1 MKYDPIK
8 RGAIILIALLAIAPL
23 SGCGEKESNDIEASG
38 IIETTDVTL
47 SARVAGN
54 IVRSDVREGSRV
66 RPGDTLLVVDDSDL
80 QLQRRGLLAGVDVA
94 RSQYDLVRNGARSE
108 DIAQADEAMRQ
119 AKITLDN
126 AADDE
131 RRYRQML
138 EVGSISQKD
147 YLNIKTRY
155 EVAMRGYNASRLSFE
170 KIRSGSRTED
180 ISTARAREEQ
190 AAAQLAAIEKKI
202 EDCIVTAPL
211 NGVVTR
217 RGVEVGEFVNVGA
230 NLLTISKTDLVK
242 LKIYVPEN
250 QLGRIKLGQAAEL
263 TTDTYNDKRYRGT
276 VTYISPTAEFTP
288 KNVQTKDD
296 RVKLVY
302 EVQIEVPNIDGDLK
316 AGMAADARVG
326 EEIGDRKDE
335 IGGRR

>member
-1 MKYDPIK
+1 MKYDHIN
-8 RGAIILIALLAIAPL
+8 RGPLFLTSILALALLG
-23 SGCGEKESNDIEASG
+23 GCGKEEGRSPIEASG
-38 IIETTDVTL
+38 IIETTDVTV
-47 SARVAGN
+47 SARAAGN
-54 IVRSDVREGSRV
+54 IMRADVKEGSRV
-66 RPGDTLLVVDDSDL
+66 RAGDTLLVVDDSDL
-80 QLQRRGLLAGVDVA
+80 QLQRRALLAGVDVA
-94 RSQYDLVRNGARSE
+94 RYQYELVRNGARSE

-138 EVGSISQKD
+138 EAGGISQKE

-155 EVAMRGYNASRLSFE
+155 EVAMRSYNASRLAFE
-170 KIRSGSRTED
+170 KVRSGSRNED

-190 AAAQLAAIEKKI
+190 AAAQLASIEKKI
-202 EDCIVTAPL
+202 DDCIVTAPL
-211 NGVVTR
+211 DGVVTR
-217 RGVEVGEFVNVGA
+217 RGVEAGEFVNVGA
-230 NLLTISKTDLVK
+230 SLLTISKTDLVK

-250 QLGRIKLGQAAEL
+250 QLGRVKLGQPAEL
-263 TTDTYNDKRYRGT
+263 TIDTYDDKRYRGQ

-302 EVQIEVPNIDGDLK
+302 EVQIEVPNTDGDLK
-316 AGMAADARVG
+316 AGMAADARVV
-326 EEIGDRKDE
+326 EE
-335 IGGRR
+335 